1 MRMQHLVLLLSLLV
15 LLCSC
20 GGKEYTYSD
29 GRDQKEGPGLLS
41 GEDGVF
47 TLYNKGREGGEQ
59 ESSATG
65 SHDNNKKTD

>member
-1 MRMQHLVLLLSLLV
+1 MRMQHLVLLLSLLA

-47 TLYNKGREGGEQ
+47 TLYNTGREGSEQ

-65 SHDNNKKTD
+65 SHDKNNTTD